1 MAAFAAMTGRKRG
14 MGLDSQKFFAELF
27 NKKATAFFQSLNSV
41 RLDIV
46 VSHG

>member
-1 MAAFAAMTGRKRG
+1 MAAFATMTGRKRG
-14 MGLDSQKFFAELF
+14 TGLESQKFFAELF
-27 NKKATAFFQSLNSV
+27 YKKATAFFQSLISA